1 MRKIDAYTFGDS
13 PAAVTLAKLLGQ
25 DEYSGCSKRV
35 SKKFSDFAR
44 VLKFIDQIED
54 NEMRRILLNL
64 WVKEGKI
71 NIEKAKIDD
80 KIKSYLLNI
89 ENTLYKKLRRS
100 NDNV

>member
-13 PAAVTLAKLLGQ
+13 PAAVTLAELLSQ

-54 NEMRRILLNL
+54 SQLPPPKGGGLNSD
-64 WVKEGKI
+64 I
-71 NIEKAKIDD
+71 QR
-80 KIKSYLLNI
+80 KS
-89 ENTLYKKLRRS
+89 
-100 NDNV
+100 